1 MIEYTKYNL
10 VGDDAETEE
19 TLAISFGAKMEE
31 LPPQEAVKWARG
43 ILRDLK
49 QNITELERDILW
61 VTDREKHFTYYEDR
75 KKSA

>member
-1 MIEYTKYNL
+1 MIKYTKYSL

-19 TLAISFGAKMEE
+19 TLAISFGRKMEE
-31 LPPQEAVKWARG
+31 LPSREAVKWARG
-43 ILRDLK
+43 ILRDMK

>member
-31 LPPQEAVKWARG
+31 LPSREAVKWARG
-43 ILRDLK
+43 ILRDMK

-75 KKSA
+75 KKSP